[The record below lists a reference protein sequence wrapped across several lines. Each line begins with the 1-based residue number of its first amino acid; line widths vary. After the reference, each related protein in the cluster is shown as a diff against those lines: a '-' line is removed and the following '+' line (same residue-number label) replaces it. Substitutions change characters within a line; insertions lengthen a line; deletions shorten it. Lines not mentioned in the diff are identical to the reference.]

1 MARSQAPET
10 ALVARPERSTSLETT
25 RQPRRLSVH
34 PALLLGIALFALDVS
49 TLAPSVLRSDSGEFQ
64 VMPWVLGIAHA
75 PGYPLLTL
83 LGRIAMLVPIGDP
96 AYRVNL
102 LDAAAAAGA
111 AACAYLAVLELLRD
125 VGARGTTTPAGRLAA
140 HVASAVAGLSLGL
153 GATYW
158 QQSVVGGPR
167 PLSFLFTSLLF
178 WLLFRW
184 GRRRTTRDL
193 VLLAAAAGLS
203 LAHHTNSLLLFPAL
217 GAYLLGRDPRLLL
230 HGRQLLPAA
239 LACVL
244 PLALYAYLPIRS
256 AMDPPLGATNLA
268 DPRELAIYI
277 AARNYQDTVLV
288 NCAGQELLQ
297 ARRYLVFLSLQFGPL
312 LPLLGG
318 LGLLLTL
325 VRAPFAGLALLY
337 AFASNAFFG
346 ICSRLAMPE
355 YIVPSYV
362 VVAMS
367 IGLGVGWLLRLLEAR
382 RRPIDTSE
390 ASNGVGA
397 NRRGAGCARVEGSW
411 PGVLPALLVLG
422 VLLGASAYRVVTGL
436 PYQDMTGRL
445 GDAERAR
452 RGMSQA
458 RSDGLILS
466 DWESITPLWYAQRVE
481 GLGQGAKTAMV
492 TASPESP
499 TWLVET
505 QKGLDARP
513 VSLAQRVPS
522 LGETY
527 KLFPVGTLYE
537 VQEKTIVERTAN
549 LGLGA
554 EDRAIRLLGFALD
567 RPYVTPGDVV
577 ALTLYEGAGRSNKL
591 SLVPRLRLASDPP
604 VDFAF
609 TNALQIPT
617 SSWSN
622 DEVVARVFTFSVPEW
637 LQPGAVGMQL
647 GYVEE
652 GGDTPIALGSNGAWA
667 PIGELTVQPSR
678 GMTLPRPP
686 GSVASFANQFVL
698 RGGRVTTP
706 LGVGDLAQPEPLAAR
721 RGARLE
727 VELRWASLRWLDQS
741 YTLFVHL
748 LDRDGRLVAQW
759 DGLPLGG
766 VFHTYKWVPGQT
778 ILDWVPLTLPD
789 SLPAGAY
796 ALEIGAYHSVTTAR
810 LPLLDQW
817 GGSRA
822 DAFRWG
828 PIEVR

>member
-1 MARSQAPET
+1 
-10 ALVARPERSTSLETT
+10 
-25 RQPRRLSVH
+25 
-34 PALLLGIALFALDVS
+34 
-49 TLAPSVLRSDSGEFQ
+49 
-64 VMPWVLGIAHA
+64 
-75 PGYPLLTL
+75 
-83 LGRIAMLVPIGDP
+83 
-96 AYRVNL
+96 
-102 LDAAAAAGA
+102 
-111 AACAYLAVLELLRD
+111 
-125 VGARGTTTPAGRLAA
+125 
-140 HVASAVAGLSLGL
+140 
-153 GATYW
+153 
-158 QQSVVGGPR
+158 
-167 PLSFLFTSLLF
+167 
-178 WLLFRW
+178 
-184 GRRRTTRDL
+184 
-193 VLLAAAAGLS
+193 
-203 LAHHTNSLLLFPAL
+203 
-217 GAYLLGRDPRLLL
+217 
-230 HGRQLLPAA
+230 
-239 LACVL
+239 
-244 PLALYAYLPIRS
+244 
-256 AMDPPLGATNLA
+256 
-268 DPRELAIYI
+268 
-277 AARNYQDTVLV
+277 
-288 NCAGQELLQ
+288 
-297 ARRYLVFLSLQFGPL
+297 LSLQFGAL

-362 VVAMS
+362 VVAMA
-367 IGLGVGWLLRLLEAR
+367 IGLGVGWLLLLLAPR
-382 RRPIDTSE
+382 RGASETPE
-390 ASNGVGA
+390 ASNGAVENGRVA
-397 NRRGAGCARVEGSW
+397 RRARAERSRLGM
-411 PGVLPALLVLG
+411 LPALLMIG
-422 VLLGASAYRVVTGL
+422 VLLGVSAYRVATGL

-452 RGMSQA
+452 RGMSQT

-505 QKGLDARP
+505 QKGLDVRP

-527 KLFPVGTLYE
+527 KLFPIGTLYE

-554 EDRAIRLLGFALD
+554 ENRAIRLLGYALD

-577 ALTLYEGAGRSNKL
+577 ALTLYEGAGRSNEL

-617 SSWSN
+617 SRWSN

-637 LQPGAVGMQL
+637 LQPGAVGMQV

-652 GGDTPIALGSNGAWA
+652 GSDIPIDLANGGAWA
-667 PIGELTVQPSR
+667 PIGELTVQPARS
-678 GMTLPRPP
+678 MTLPRPP
-686 GSVASFANQFVL
+686 GSVASFANQLVL
-698 RGGRVTTP
+698 RGGRVTA
-706 LGVGDLAQPEPLAAR
+706 GSAVGDLAQSQSLAAR
-721 RGARLE
+721 RGERLE
-727 VELRWASLRWLDQS
+727 VELRWASLRWIDES

-748 LDRDGRLVAQW
+748 LDRDGHLVAQW

-766 VFHTYKWVPGQT
+766 VYHTYKWVPGQT

-789 SLPAGAY
+789 SMPAGAY
-796 ALEIGAYHSVTTAR
+796 TLEIGAYHSVTTVR
-810 LPLLDQW
+810 LPLLDRW
-817 GGSRA
+817 GGSQA